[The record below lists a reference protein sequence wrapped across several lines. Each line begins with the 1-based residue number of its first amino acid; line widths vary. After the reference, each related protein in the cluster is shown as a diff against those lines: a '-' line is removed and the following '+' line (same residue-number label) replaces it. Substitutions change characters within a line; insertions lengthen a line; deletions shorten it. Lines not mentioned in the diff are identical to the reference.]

1 LGLSKTKDLIYTAR
15 QLTAA
20 EALEW
25 GLVDYVSDE
34 GSSAFDRALQ
44 LAKKIAVNAPL
55 ALRAAKLA
63 ISRASELPLE
73 PGLDFERTS
82 YEHLLTS
89 KDRTEALQA
98 FTEKRPPVF
107 KGE

>member
-1 LGLSKTKDLIYTAR
+1 MTSLYLKS
-15 QLTAA
+15 Q
-20 EALEW
+20 
-25 GLVDYVSDE
+25 VDIW
-34 GSSAFDRALQ
+34 LQ
-44 LAKKIAVNAPL
+44 
-55 ALRAAKLA
+55 
-63 ISRASELPLE
+63 
-73 PGLDFERTS
+73 GLDFERTS

>member
-1 LGLSKTKDLIYTAR
+1 MLYDASHHLH
-15 QLTAA
+15 Q
-20 EALEW
+20 

-34 GSSAFDRALQ
+34 GFSAFDRALQ

-73 PGLDFERTS
+73 PGNDF
-82 YEHLLTS
+82 L
-89 KDRTEALQA
+89 
-98 FTEKRPPVF
+98 VF
-107 KGE
+107 KEPS

>member
-25 GLVDYVSDE
+25 GLVDYVSEE
-34 GSSAFDRALQ
+34 GSSAFDRALK
-44 LAKKIAVNAPL
+44 LATEIATSAPL
-55 ALRAAKLA
+55 AVRAAKLA
-63 ISRASELPLE
+63 ISRASDLPLE

-82 YEHLLTS
+82 YDHLLTS
-89 KDRTEALQA
+89 KDRTEALLA
-98 FTEKRPPVF
+98 FKEKRPPVF